1 VRFVTGK
8 LSISFKLLAYRA
20 DETTERVIRAL
31 SQTSLARPAVPVP
44 TPAFTSV
51 VIDADR
57 PSSDPLA
64 RLVRAYDRA
73 IRACEAFDQAGA
85 REAISVLR
93 CALDLDSSA
102 SRSFDALYA
111 WCEESVDGH
120 DFVAAAQCLRT
131 LRDAWRKAMQPERP
145 VLMNRRPTHIC

>member
-1 VRFVTGK
+1 MKR
-8 LSISFKLLAYRA
+8 
-20 DETTERVIRAL
+20 
-31 SQTSLARPAVPVP
+31 TSAPPAVPVP
-44 TPAFTSV
+44 TPVFSSV

-57 PSSDPLA
+57 PSSEPLA

-73 IRACEAFDQAGA
+73 IHACEAFDQPGA

-111 WCEESVDGH
+111 WCEESVDMH
-120 DFVAAAQCLRT
+120 DYVAAAQCLRT
-131 LRDAWRKAMQPERP
+131 LRDAWRRAMQPQPAARTFFAP
-145 VLMNRRPTHIC
+145 RRDLPIC